1 MLTSFLRRR
10 FAPLSPRKRVP
21 GFMEPLVRPLTHLWR
36 VKFGI
41 GLPRGMYS
49 LLIIAQRVIETFS
62 SVPGLSRRWRDHFYD
77 LSTSRLRAGL
87 RIPLDRLG
95 AAVSPADKS

>member
-1 MLTSFLRRR
+1 MTGHGGLFSKAAYADIISWNASENENDWLW
-10 FAPLSPRKRVP
+10 VI
-21 GFMEPLVRPLTHLWR
+21 LVMR
-36 VKFGI
+36 
-41 GLPRGMYS
+41 
-49 LLIIAQRVIETFS
+49 QRAVETFS
-62 SVPGLSRRWRDHFYD
+62 SVPSLSRRWRDHFYD